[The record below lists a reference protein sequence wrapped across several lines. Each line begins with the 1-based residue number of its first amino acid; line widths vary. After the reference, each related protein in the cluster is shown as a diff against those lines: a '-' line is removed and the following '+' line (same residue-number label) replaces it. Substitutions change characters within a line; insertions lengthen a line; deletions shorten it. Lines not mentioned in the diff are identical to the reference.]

1 MTTST
6 TPAVTTPAV
15 KRSEIKIP
23 DGYRSSEIASFVAQ
37 LDDQLSLLRGDTRDL
52 TPADLQWQPARGMN
66 TIGMLLA
73 HNAIVEVWWIKI
85 GVLGEAE
92 PKIED
97 VLGIDVNADGMPVDA
112 GAEAFAALNGKDLA
126 FYDDLLDRA
135 RAFLKSIATTLPDDD
150 LERETVRTR
159 KDGTKRIVNIRY
171 VFYHLLEHFAG
182 HYGQILLLK
191 HMRADALKRA

>member
-6 TPAVTTPAV
+6 TPAVE
-15 KRSEIKIP
+15 RDEIKIP
-23 DGYRSSEIASFVAQ
+23 EGYRSREIASFVAQ
-37 LDDQLSLLRGDTRDL
+37 LDDQLALLREDTRDL

-73 HNAIVEVWWIKI
+73 HNAIVEVWWMKI
-85 GVLGEAE
+85 GVLVEAD

-97 VLGIDVNADGMPVDA
+97 VLGIDVNGDGMPIEA
-112 GAEAFAALNGKDLA
+112 GAEAFAALNGKDIA
-126 FYDDLLDRA
+126 FYDDLHDRA
-135 RAFLKSIATTLPDDD
+135 RAFLKGVAATLGPDD
-150 LERETVRTR
+150 LERETTRTR
-159 KDGTKRIVNIRY
+159 ANGTKRIFNIRY

-191 HMRADALKRA
+191 HMRADTLKRA

>member
-6 TPAVTTPAV
+6 TPAVE
-15 KRSEIKIP
+15 RDEIKIP
-23 DGYRSSEIASFVAQ
+23 DGYRSREIASFVAQ
-37 LDDQLSLLRGDTRDL
+37 LDDQLALLREDTRDL
-52 TPADLQWQPARGMN
+52 TPVDLQWQPARGMN

-73 HNAIVEVWWIKI
+73 HNAIVEVWWMKI
-85 GVLGEAE
+85 GVLVEAD

-97 VLGIDVNADGMPVDA
+97 VLGIDVNGDGMPIAA
-112 GAEAFAALNGKDLA
+112 GAEAFAALNGKDIA
-126 FYDDLLDRA
+126 FYNDLLDRA
-135 RAFLKSIATTLPDDD
+135 RAYLKGVAAKLSDDD
-150 LERETVRTR
+150 LERVTERTR
-159 KDGTKRIVNIRY
+159 ANGTKRIFNIRY